1 MMKIFIPRNIS
12 GWRFNMSIQIWPA
25 SVSVFQL
32 ITLAIGLWISL
43 WLFNTLFKNWVGKR
57 AAGIIALP
65 ILLIFVTIAFF
76 KFSELTLLPFIAK
89 MIKTYFLD
97 VTKKYQ
103 INRTRPDPIA
113 VSTAR
118 FKKTDHDVII
128 ERKQLVIDDEKIKRL
143 NRIID

>member
-1 MMKIFIPRNIS
+1 
-12 GWRFNMSIQIWPA
+12 MSIQIWPA